1 VDENLTMAGT
11 GTYVYCLVAAARRP
25 TIRRTVS
32 GPAGLGPVRLVD
44 LARGQWLAVSDAPL
58 NRFGED
64 AINTRLS
71 DLDWVS
77 RAAVRHEAVI
87 ESFIGAPA
95 VLPMKLFTIFTDDQ
109 RAVAHVRGDRR
120 RVDGVLRRVRHHH
133 EWGVR
138 VVLDRAAA
146 GRAPG
151 RDGKR
156 QAAGDAA
163 SGIGYLSRKKAQRDA
178 ATELA
183 RHAQDTVADLYDRL
197 AAGARDAKR
206 RAGADFPVPNAPLL
220 LDAAFLVPVSRAKR
234 FRASA
239 AREARALARYGYR
252 VTLTGPWPPYTF
264 IQE

>member
-11 GTYVYCLVAAARRP
+11 YVYCLVGAPRRP
-25 TIRRTVS
+25 RLRS
-32 GPAGLGPVRLVD
+32 GLAGPPGLGPVRLVD
-44 LARGQWLAVSDAPL
+44 LAPGEWLAVSDAPL

-64 AINTRLS
+64 AVNKRLS

-87 ESFIGAPA
+87 ESFIAAPA
-95 VLPMKLFTIFTDDQ
+95 VLPMKLFTIFSDDH
-109 RAVAHVRGDRR
+109 RAVAHIRADRR
-120 RVDGVLRRVRHHH
+120 RVDAILRRVRHHH

-146 GRAPG
+146 GRASANGAKGRGTRAPG
-151 RDGKR
+151 G
-156 QAAGDAA
+156 

-178 ATELA
+178 ASELA
-183 RHAQDTVADLYDRL
+183 KRAQDTVAGLYDRL
-197 AAGARDAKR
+197 AAGARESKR
-206 RAGADFPVPNAPLL
+206 RVGADFPVPNAPLL
-220 LDAAFLVPVSRAKR
+220 LDAAFLVPASRAKR

-239 AREARALARYGYR
+239 AREARALAGHGYR